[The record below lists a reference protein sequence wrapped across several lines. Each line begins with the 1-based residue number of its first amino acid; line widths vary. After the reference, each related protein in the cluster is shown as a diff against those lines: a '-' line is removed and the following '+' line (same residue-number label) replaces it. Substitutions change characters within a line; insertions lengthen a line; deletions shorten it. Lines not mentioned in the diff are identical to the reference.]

1 MKKKK
6 NMGYLI
12 SYLDPNDKTKGLGIE
27 SKGFYSKWNCA
38 KTKKKMLAPAIDLQN
53 KMKFPQGRTAL
64 LLRDAKLISDYQIK
78 KMAA

>member
-27 SKGFYSKWNCA
+27 STSFYDFNCA

-53 KMKFPQGRTAL
+53 KMKSPQGRTAL

>member
-1 MKKKK
+1 MKKK

-27 SKGFYSKWNCA
+27 PTSFYAKWNCA

-53 KMKFPQGRTAL
+53 KMKTPQGRTAL
-64 LLRDAKLISDYQIK
+64 LLRDAKLIADYQLK
-78 KMAA
+78 KMVA